1 MRGLFRLQAPVAV
14 VDAATV
20 MSHLRVSDAGEQTII
35 ESYRDAATRMCE
47 QHTGYAIGQQRWRL
61 SLPAFSGSSIRIP
74 LPPLVS
80 VQSVKYYDLN
90 GVIQTVDT
98 SAYYVDPNRLLGEVT
113 IKPGMSWPVVLGR
126 SDAVMIDFTCGN
138 ASVDADMVA
147 AILLLTG
154 HLYENREAVT
164 GFTLSE
170 LPWGVESLLSPYKVP
185 VCA

>member
-61 SLPAFSGSSIRIP
+61 SLSAFSGRSIRIP

-80 VQSVKYYDLN
+80 VQSVKYYDLS
-90 GVIQTVDT
+90 GTLQTVD
-98 SAYYVDPNRLLGEVT
+98 SSNYYVDPNQLLGEVT
-113 IKPGMSWPVVLGR
+113 IKPGMNWPATLNR
-126 SDAVMIDFTCGN
+126 SDAVMIEFTCGN
-138 ASVDADMVA
+138 SSVDADIVA
-147 AILLLTG
+147 AILLMTG
-154 HLYENREAVT
+154 HFYENREAVT

-170 LPWGVESLLSPYKVP
+170 LPFGVSSLLSPYVVP